1 MTIEALRGKWLLE
14 IFFEKNGT
22 FEVIILDTDKKKRL
36 ITEGVTHYT
45 NPVVWS

>member
-22 FEVIILDTDKKKRL
+22 FEVIILDNAL
-36 ITEGVTHYT
+36 
-45 NPVVWS
+45 W